1 MSRTCSD
8 CEKPITHRNKSG
20 RCRACCVSQIHS
32 PEAIA
37 KRTETIRRLYSTPEM
52 KAKLSSAAKLAGNR
66 PDVLE
71 KRRVAGKLN
80 WHLTIGSPQA
90 RAAAAAPEARAKLGM
105 NISRT
110 LLAKAGIPYE
120 RRDEY
125 LRLLKSGFKR
135 DEAREIILA
144 DIARPKKPLSP
155 FERQMEAL
163 NRGAGLTSKLN
174 LLSRDYDFTLGGV
187 SEMGA

>member
-1 MSRTCSD
+1 MSPTCSD
-8 CEKPITHRNKSG
+8 CEKSITHRNKSG

-52 KAKLSSAAKLAGNR
+52 KAKLSAAAKLAGNR
-66 PDVLE
+66 PEVVE
-71 KRRVAGKLN
+71 KKRAAGKRN
-80 WHLTIGSPQA
+80 WHLTLGGPKA
-90 RAAAAAPEARAKLGM
+90 KAALATTETRAKLG
-105 NISRT
+105 NSISRT
-110 LLAKAGIPYE
+110 LIAKAGIPYE
-120 RRDEY
+120 RREEY
-125 LRLLKSGFKR
+125 IGLLKSGFKR

-163 NRGAGLTSKLN
+163 NRGAGLTEKLN
-174 LLSRDYDFTLGGV
+174 LSRGYDYTLAGG
-187 SEMGA
+187 SPL